1 MAQASPGHVGRWTCK
16 LKSAQTSANLRIEP
30 GEKKVSVCPVDLEHQ
45 NHVTFQAD
53 CASSDSSTLYHLT
66 L

>member
-30 GEKKVSVCPVDLEHQ
+30 GEKKSVRLSRRLRAPKSRD
-45 NHVTFQAD
+45 F
-53 CASSDSSTLYHLT
+53 SS
-66 L
+66 